1 MYCRGCGEEC
11 NIHSV
16 ACTSCGTN
24 PRLGKNFCSACGVKT
39 KADQIMCIEC
49 GASPNAAHFPGTSQT
64 VDNQMVKAVLVS
76 VLCCLPFGII
86 AIIKSS
92 EVNGKLA
99 AGDVVGAQM
108 SASSSSNWSNMG
120 MMFGLIFGLLYFIFI
135 IMAEI
140 LLYW

>member
-108 SASSSSNWSNMG
+108 SASSSSNWSNIG
-120 MMFGLIFGLLYFIFI
+120 MIFGFIFFI
-135 IMAEI
+135 FYFFILMADI
-140 LLYW
+140 LFYL